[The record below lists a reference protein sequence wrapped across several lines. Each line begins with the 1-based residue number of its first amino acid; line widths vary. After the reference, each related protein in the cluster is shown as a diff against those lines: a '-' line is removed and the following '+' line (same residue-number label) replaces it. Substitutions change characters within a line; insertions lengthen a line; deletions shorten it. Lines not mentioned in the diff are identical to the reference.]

1 MFIAGLTIYFYLPLR
16 DMANPQLNYV
26 RSYDGIDLKTQYGIW
41 WMISGQAYRFFA
53 FGYDLAGYLK
63 EIISTG
69 HRLWRNY
76 TGVGVI
82 LGFIGAFF
90 LVRQRQRFAIGMII
104 SLVMVYGF
112 YSGYAVADKG
122 TMFLPVYVLWAI
134 LIAVGAHNSYK
145 FAREFSIIWPNGT
158 LKLGILVQGTLAGIA
173 IMACWANWRWVD
185 MSNTYGPELFGR
197 QVLNTVSLDAL
208 VIGPWSS
215 AVILEYFQEVEGLR
229 PDVTIFNRS
238 RYEVAEY
245 HKLWAAGI
253 PHEDAVT
260 QIQVSERNLITSAYH
275 ERPVFDMEYD
285 ANLAAE
291 FEYQPVGRVFQLAP
305 K

>member
-1 MFIAGLTIYFYLPLR
+1 
-16 DMANPQLNYV
+16 
-26 RSYDGIDLKTQYGIW
+26 
-41 WMISGQAYRFFA
+41 
-53 FGYDLAGYLK
+53 
-63 EIISTG
+63 
-69 HRLWRNY
+69 
-76 TGVGVI
+76 
-82 LGFIGAFF
+82 
-90 LVRQRQRFAIGMII
+90 
-104 SLVMVYGF
+104 
-112 YSGYAVADKG
+112 
-122 TMFLPVYVLWAI
+122 
-134 LIAVGAHNSYK
+134 
-145 FAREFSIIWPNGT
+145 
-158 LKLGILVQGTLAGIA
+158 
-173 IMACWANWRWVD
+173 
-185 MSNTYGPELFGR
+185 MSNTYGPEIFGR
-197 QVLNTVSLDAL
+197 QVLNTVSPDAL
-208 VIGPWSS
+208 VMGSWSS

>member
-104 SLVMVYGF
+104 SLEMVYGF

-158 LKLGILVQGTLAGIA
+158 LKLGF
-173 IMACWANWRWVD
+173 
-185 MSNTYGPELFGR
+185 LFKGHL
-197 QVLNTVSLDAL
+197 QVL
-208 VIGPWSS
+208 
-215 AVILEYFQEVEGLR
+215 R
-229 PDVTIFNRS
+229 
-238 RYEVAEY
+238 
-245 HKLWAAGI
+245 
-253 PHEDAVT
+253 
-260 QIQVSERNLITSAYH
+260 
-275 ERPVFDMEYD
+275 
-285 ANLAAE
+285 
-291 FEYQPVGRVFQLAP
+291 
-305 K
+305 